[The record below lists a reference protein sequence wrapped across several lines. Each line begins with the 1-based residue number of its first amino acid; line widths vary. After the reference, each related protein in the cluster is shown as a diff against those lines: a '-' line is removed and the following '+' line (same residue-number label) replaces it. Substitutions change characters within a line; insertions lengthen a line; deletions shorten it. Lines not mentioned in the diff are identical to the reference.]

1 MVFIIIVIALF
12 FILMGRGINN
22 TKITKDYILSK
33 VSQIRIFSVY
43 FNISIEKIQHCID
56 TGDCINSPIRDDTHP
71 SCGFQYDNKG
81 KLKMRDWAGYFWGDC
96 FDAVATI
103 LTYIEGKQINISNK
117 KDFIKVLTHITFTF
131 KNIFYGNDEDELLNG
146 DIVKAINIAKKQK
159 PNIEIVVRD
168 WDTYDINYWSRMNVD
183 IQTLNINFIYP
194 VEQYY
199 IDRKINPYPKYF
211 YTPKDPCYGYLLG
224 KDKSGI
230 NHIKLYFPNRR
241 KTETKFIT
249 NCNHLEGIYNLVKND
264 YDYIVITKSTKDRV
278 TISSN
283 LKSMQSLY
291 GELNIGVI
299 NIPHETYKLREYEY
313 TWLLSKLKDNGHIL
327 SLMDNDITGKMEAIW
342 LRDTYNIIPLI
353 IPKYTNCKDFSEL
366 IINCKH
372 LITDI
377 ISETIQKINK
387 YVKEIDNKKN
397 IQCSWNKE
405 FDDSSPF

>member
-1 MVFIIIVIALF
+1 
-12 FILMGRGINN
+12 MGRGISN

-43 FNISIEKIQHCID
+43 FNVPIEKIQHCID
-56 TGDCINSPIRDDTHP
+56 TGECINSPIRDDTHP

-131 KNIFYGNDEDELLNG
+131 KNIFYENDSDELLTD
-146 DIVKAINIAKKQK
+146 DIKKAITIAKKQK

-168 WDTYDINYWSRMNVD
+168 WNSYDINYWSKMNVD

-194 VEQYY
+194 VDQYY

-211 YTPKDPCYGYLLG
+211 YTPNDVCYAYLLG
-224 KDKSGI
+224 KDKNGI
-230 NHIKLYFPNRR
+230 NHIKLYFPNRK

-249 NCNHLEGIYNLVKND
+249 NCNHLEGIYNLSKND
-264 YDYIVITKSTKDRV
+264 YDFIVITKSTKDRV

-299 NIPHETYKLREYEY
+299 NIPHETYKLRQYEY
-313 TWLLSKLKDNGHIL
+313 DWLKSKCKSNGNIL
-327 SLMDNDITGKMEAIW
+327 SLMDNDTTGKIEAIW
-342 LRDTYNIIPLI
+342 LRNTYNIIPLI

-366 IINCKH
+366 IANYHNIKELIINTIKQ
-372 LITDI
+372 IKEYVVK
-377 ISETIQKINK
+377 ISIEKDNE
-387 YVKEIDNKKN
+387 YNGYKE
-397 IQCSWNKE
+397 
-405 FDDSSPF
+405 DSMSAPF